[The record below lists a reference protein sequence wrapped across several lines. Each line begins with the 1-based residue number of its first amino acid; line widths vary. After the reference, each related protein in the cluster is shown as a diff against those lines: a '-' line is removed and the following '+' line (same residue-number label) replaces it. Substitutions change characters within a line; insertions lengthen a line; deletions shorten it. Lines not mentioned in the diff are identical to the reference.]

1 MIEGE
6 NEYLKAESFF
16 LVMKKDLNYLAKSI
30 EVLVPTLGSLLDDI
44 MNVAAAPERWS
55 SIWAPVATACRGV
68 TATRVP
74 PATSDVPAR
83 RLFASYCALERA
95 TRALCP
101 LDSLDTER
109 RRTVSHGVS

>member
-44 MNVAAAPERWS
+44 MNVAAVFCEIGDFYEVSERS
-55 SIWAPVATACRGV
+55 
-68 TATRVP
+68 
-74 PATSDVPAR
+74 
-83 RLFASYCALERA
+83 ERA
-95 TRALCP
+95 LMKTSILAMKCAKWLQ
-101 LDSLDTER
+101 T
-109 RRTVSHGVS
+109 